1 MEQPAR
7 GCSRPARRSKG
18 PTDVP
23 PVSHRQL
30 SRDHRVRRA
39 TDPAHCVQD
48 LHRSWQGCAGC
59 RGLRDRPAHDAVRVE
74 QNCLLLETGGK
85 RVLFDNGLGSEKL
98 YGPDSGKLLASLAEA
113 GVEPASIDAMV
124 LTHAHSDHCW
134 GTMGDD
140 GAPISPMPCC
150 IFQAPMSYWQSN
162 PPGERR
168 QRSIAGV
175 RKHLLPLRD
184 RMRFIRDGEEF
195 LPGVQAWFT
204 PGHTPGHMAFLFSG
218 GWCLTGDVAF
228 HDPISYAFPE
238 AESAFDVDPQLAV
251 ATPARSTPS
260 MPKRTSRRRRSNLWI
275 STRSTSRTRR
285 SHGGAARRGQT
296 SGRDQTRVRF
306 VRRAQAA
313 PSNHRSGRP

>member
-1 MEQPAR
+1 LPTA
-7 GCSRPARRSKG
+7 SRIFAG
-18 PTDVP
+18 PTKDALDAA
-23 PVSHRQL
+23 VS
-30 SRDHRVRRA
+30 A
-39 TDPAHCVQD
+39 TGQ
-48 LHRSWQGCAGC
+48 ST
-59 RGLRDRPAHDAVRVE
+59 DAVRVE
-74 QNCLLLETGGK
+74 QNCLLLETEGK

-113 GVEPASIDAMV
+113 GVDPASIDGMV

-140 GAPISPMPCC
+140 GTPNFPNATLYISNAEMD
-150 IFQAPMSYWQSN
+150 YWQSN

-204 PGHTPGHMAFLFSG
+204 PGHTPGHLAFLFSG

-238 AESAFDVDPQLAV
+238 AESAFDVDPQLAA
-251 ATPARSTPS
+251 AT
-260 MPKRTSRRRRSNLWI
+260 RRRLLDRLVDERMQVIGYHHPWPGLG
-275 STRSTSRTRR
+275 RVER
-285 SHGGAARRGQT
+285 AAGT
-296 SGRDQTRVRF
+296 FRF
-306 VRRAQAA
+306 IR
-313 PSNHRSGRP
+313 NE